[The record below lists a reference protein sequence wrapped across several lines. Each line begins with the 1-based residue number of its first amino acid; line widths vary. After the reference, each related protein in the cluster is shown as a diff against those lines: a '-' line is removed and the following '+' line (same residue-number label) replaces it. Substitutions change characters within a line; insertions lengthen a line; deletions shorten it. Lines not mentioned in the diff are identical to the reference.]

1 MRTYFARFVY
11 VFTVKGGQEVGGR
24 VCVWGGGERVTF
36 DKTITI
42 AKEARLS
49 VS

>member
-1 MRTYFARFVY
+1 M
-11 VFTVKGGQEVGGR
+11 VGGR
-24 VCVWGGGERVTF
+24 VCVWGERGRGERVTF